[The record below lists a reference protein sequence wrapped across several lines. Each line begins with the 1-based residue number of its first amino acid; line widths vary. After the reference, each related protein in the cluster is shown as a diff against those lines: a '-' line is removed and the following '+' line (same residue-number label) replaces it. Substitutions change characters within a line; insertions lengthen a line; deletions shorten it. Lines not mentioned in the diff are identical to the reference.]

1 MMKQLFVLMLVAIL
15 MIGCNNDKGGK
26 FTINGKLENLKASN
40 VALDILSMENSNPM
54 SVDTASIAADG
65 TFKLEGNAG
74 EESIYRITIDGS
86 DSKQFIFIND
96 NKNLD
101 VILNGADLLRSTVRG
116 SASTEELYIFM
127 NEYNVKDSTLMYDF
141 MKVDELQNK
150 TTRTASE
157 DSLIQAVM
165 QSRETK
171 ILDLNA
177 SVTNYVKNSKSPAGA
192 YFAISALA
200 SRSFA
205 PNDLEQLAKE
215 AAAKFKDYKKL
226 TELSSLITT
235 QIAAMNNNNFQGA
248 QGSSYA
254 LLNQQAPELTMQT
267 PDGKQMNVSDFKG
280 KYVLVDFWASWCG
293 PCRTENPNVVEA
305 FNQFKDK
312 NFTIL
317 GVSLD
322 KDKDAWI
329 KAIKDDNLTWS
340 HMSDLKFW
348 ESAAVPAYRFEGIP
362 FNVLLDPQGKI
373 IASDLRGPDLS
384 AKLREVLK

>member
-1 MMKQLFVLMLVAIL
+1 MKQFFVLMLAAAL
-15 MIGCNNDKGGK
+15 MIGCNNNKEGK
-26 FTINGKLENLKASN
+26 FTINGKLENLEASN
-40 VALDILSMENSNPM
+40 VALDLLSMENNNPM

-74 EESIYRITIDGS
+74 EESIYRIIIDGS

-101 VILNGADLLRSTVRG
+101 ITLNGNDLFRSKVSG
-116 SASTEELYIFM
+116 SSSTEELYSFM
-127 NEYNVKDSTLMYDF
+127 NEYNAKDSALMYDF
-141 MKVDELQNK
+141 TKVDELQNK
-150 TTRTASE
+150 ATRTASE

-165 QSRETK
+165 QSRESR
-171 ILDLNA
+171 IADLNA
-177 SVTNYVKNSKSPAGA
+177 SVSKYVKNSKSPAGA

-226 TELSSLITT
+226 TDLSSLITT
-235 QIAAMNNNNFQGA
+235 QIAAMNNNNA
-248 QGSSYA
+248 PGSSSAAYS

-267 PDGKQMNVSDFKG
+267 PDGKQMKISDFKG

-293 PCRTENPNVVEA
+293 PCRAENPNVVA
-305 FNQFKDK
+305 AYNQFKDK

-322 KDKDAWI
+322 KEKGDWE

-384 AKLREVLK
+384 AKLSEVLK

>member
-1 MMKQLFVLMLVAIL
+1 MKQFFVLMLAAIL
-15 MIGCNNDKGGK
+15 MIGCNNNKGGK
-26 FTINGKLENLKASN
+26 FTINGKLENLTASN
-40 VALDILSMENSNPM
+40 VALDLLSMENNNPM

-74 EESIYRITIDGS
+74 EESIYRIIIDGS

-96 NKNLD
+96 NKDLD
-101 VILNGADLLRSTVRG
+101 ITLNGADLFRSKVSG
-116 SASTEELYIFM
+116 SSSTEELYTFM
-127 NEYNVKDSTLMYDF
+127 NDYNAKDSALISDF

-157 DSLIQAVM
+157 DSLVQAVM
-165 QSRETK
+165 QSRELR
-171 ILDLNA
+171 IGDLNA
-177 SVTNYVKNSKSPAGA
+177 SVTNYVKNAKSPAGA

-226 TELSSLITT
+226 TDLSSLITT
-235 QIAAMNNNNFQGA
+235 QIAAMNNNNTQGGQSVA
-248 QGSSYA
+248 YS

-267 PDGKQMNVSDFKG
+267 PDGKQMKISDFKG

-293 PCRTENPNVVEA
+293 PCRAENPNVVAA

-322 KDKDAWI
+322 KEKDAWV

-384 AKLREVLK
+384 AKLSEVLK